1 MSLGADKE
9 YLSVHS
15 YSTGGI
21 ETEVNKMLGKYK
33 MVALCT
39 ARIHDDV
46 NHDFIVAFNKKLTEM
61 GCRLLVFTTCSDL
74 YWSSPSEQG
83 ERSIFELIN
92 YDILDALVIFSER
105 IKNDEVI
112 DDIISR
118 AAQKNIP
125 VISIGGNH
133 KGCANISFDYETGF
147 EKTVRHMIDDHGY
160 TDCHFVA
167 GLKNNE
173 FSDNRIKVF
182 RKVMA
187 EHGITVTED
196 MISYGEF
203 WSRPTIAVAEELL
216 KRPKLPEAIICAN
229 DTMAVTV
236 CSVFRN
242 HGVNVPEDVKVSG
255 FDGIREI
262 LYSIPKITSCGCDYG
277 ELAARIAKLIDQKF
291 HGKDICGEHF
301 VVPSLI
307 ISESCGCPDE
317 QTFDVTEY
325 LNEVGNIFYRYQ
337 EEERAF
343 VEIAAKAQNSGTL
356 DKLAACFF
364 NEYIYDTCCMLT
376 DDCVNE
382 TVEPHTKPSGAPFG
396 GKMHL
401 LFDTNTHQPEPI
413 INFSAD
419 ELVPDLAGRMIHL
432 HPIIFVA
439 LNFLD
444 VPMGY
449 VCFQHHDYNRE
460 NYIRIPQV
468 VMGLNNSI
476 GGFKSIRYQ
485 QYLITRI
492 EKMYQLDA
500 LTGLYNRGGFL
511 VRYKEF
517 LEKLDENASIS
528 VVLSDLD
535 GLKPINDTYGH
546 DEGDNAIST
555 AAAVL
560 KYACPENALCV
571 RIGGDEM
578 LAVYEGCEDGSV
590 KQRII
595 EQLAV
600 YNGCSGKPYE
610 VSASVGIYISPPG
623 ESRDFEE
630 LLKKSDEL
638 MYMDKSKKKNRRRK

>member
-1 MSLGADKE
+1 
-9 YLSVHS
+9 
-15 YSTGGI
+15 
-21 ETEVNKMLGKYK
+21 MLGKYK
-33 MVALCT
+33 IIGLCT

-46 NHDFIVAFNKKLTEM
+46 NHDFITALNTKLTEM

-74 YWSSPSEQG
+74 YWKSPSEQG

-92 YDILDALVIFSER
+92 YDMLDALVVFSER
-105 IKNDEVI
+105 IKSDEAI
-112 DDIISR
+112 DDIISK
-118 AAQKNIP
+118 ALENNVP

-133 KGCANISFDYETGF
+133 KDCANISFDYEKGF
-147 EKTVRHMIDDHGY
+147 EKTVRHMIDDHGC

-167 GLKNNE
+167 GMRNND

-182 RKVMA
+182 RKIMA
-187 EHGITVTED
+187 EHGVTVTED

-262 LYSIPKITSCGCDYG
+262 LYSIPKITSCGCDYS
-277 ELAARIAKLIDQKF
+277 ELAARISELISAKFD
-291 HGKDICGEHF
+291 GKDICGEHF

-307 ISESCGCPDE
+307 ISESCGCPDG

-325 LNEVGNIFYRYQ
+325 LNEVGNILYRYQ

-356 DKLAACFF
+356 DKLAGCFF
-364 NEYIYDTCCMLT
+364 NEYIYDTCCVLT

-382 TVEPHTKPSGAPFG
+382 TVEPHTKPTGAPFG
-396 GKMHL
+396 EKAFL
-401 LFDTNTHQPEPI
+401 LFDTNTHQPEPMI
-413 INFSAD
+413 SFDVN
-419 ELVPDLAGRMIHL
+419 ELIPDLIDRMDQHSD
-432 HPIIFVA
+432 PIIFAA

-449 VCFQHHDYNRE
+449 VSFHHHNYNRE

-511 VRYKEF
+511 VRYREF
-517 LEKLDENASIS
+517 LDNLDENASIS

-590 KQRII
+590 KQRIAD
-595 EQLAV
+595 QLAV

-638 MYMDKSKKKNRRRK
+638 MYMDKSKKKNRRGK

>member
-1 MSLGADKE
+1 MVLFE
-9 YLSVHS
+9 M
-15 YSTGGI
+15 TGNS
-21 ETEVNKMLGKYK
+21 EAEVNKMLGKYK
-33 MVALCT
+33 IVALCT

-46 NHDFIVAFNKKLTEM
+46 NHDFIVALNKELTEM

-74 YWSSPSEQG
+74 YWDTPSEQG
-83 ERSIFELIN
+83 ERTIFELIN
-92 YDILDALVIFSER
+92 YDILDAMIVFQER
-105 IKNDEVI
+105 IKHDQTIEN
-112 DDIISR
+112 IIS
-118 AAQKNIP
+118 KSISNNVP
-125 VISIGGNH
+125 VISIGGSF
-133 KGCANISFDYETGF
+133 KGCANISFDYEKGF
-147 EKTVRHMIDDHGY
+147 EKTVRHMIDYHGY
-160 TDCHFVA
+160 TDCHFIA
-167 GLKNNE
+167 GMRNND

-182 RKVMA
+182 CKIMA
-187 EHGITVTED
+187 ERGVTVTED

-242 HGVNVPEDVKVSG
+242 HGVRVPEDVKVSG

-262 LYSIPKITSCGCDYG
+262 LYSIPKITSCGCDYS
-277 ELAARIAKLIDQKF
+277 ELASRIAELISNKF
-291 HGKDICGEHF
+291 DGKDICGDHF

-325 LNEVGNIFYRYQ
+325 LNEVKNILYGYQ
-337 EEERAF
+337 EDERAL
-343 VEIAAKAQNSGTL
+343 VEIAAKAQNSGTT
-356 DKLAACFF
+356 DKLAGCFF
-364 NEYIYDTCCMLT
+364 SEKIYDTCCMLT
-376 DDCVNE
+376 DDCINE
-382 TVEPHTKPSGAPFG
+382 TVEPHTKPTGTPFG
-396 GKMHL
+396 GKLHM
-401 LFDTNTHQPEPI
+401 LFDTETHKPEPMI
-413 INFSAD
+413 SFSAE
-419 ELVPDLAGRMIHL
+419 ELMPKFEDRLKCSN
-432 HPIIFVA
+432 PIIFAA

-444 VPMGY
+444 VPIGY
-449 VCFQHHDYNRE
+449 ACFQYQNYNRE
-460 NYIRIPQV
+460 HYIRIPQV
-468 VMGLNNSI
+468 VMGLNNAI

-511 VRYKEF
+511 IKYKEF
-517 LEKLDENASIS
+517 LEKLDKNTSIS

-555 AAAVL
+555 VAAVL

-578 LAVYEGCEDGSV
+578 LAVYEGGEDGSV
-590 KQRII
+590 KKRIM

-600 YNGCSGKPYE
+600 YNSCSGKPYE

-638 MYMDKSKKKNRRRK
+638 MYMDKSNKKNRRGK

>member
-1 MSLGADKE
+1 
-9 YLSVHS
+9 
-15 YSTGGI
+15 
-21 ETEVNKMLGKYK
+21 MLGKYK
-33 MVALCT
+33 IIALCT
-39 ARIHDDV
+39 ARIHDDD
-46 NHDFIVAFNKKLTEM
+46 NHDFITALNSKLVEL

-74 YWSSPSEQG
+74 YWDNPSEQG
-83 ERSIFELIN
+83 ERTIFELIN
-92 YDILDALVIFSER
+92 YDILDALVVFSER
-105 IKNDEVI
+105 IKNDETVEA
-112 DDIISR
+112 IISKGIE
-118 AAQKNIP
+118 KNVP
-125 VISIGGNH
+125 VISIGG
-133 KGCANISFDYETGF
+133 KREGCANISFDYEKGF

-160 TDCHFVA
+160 TDCHFIA
-167 GLKNNE
+167 GMRNNE
-173 FSDNRIKVF
+173 FSDNRINVF

-187 EHGITVTED
+187 EHGVAVTDD

-203 WSRPTIAVAEELL
+203 WSRPTEAVTEELL

-236 CSVFRN
+236 CSVLRH
-242 HGVNVPEDVKVSG
+242 HGVKVPDNVKVSG

-262 LYSIPKITSCGCDYG
+262 MYSIPKTTSCGCDYG
-277 ELAARIAKLIDQKF
+277 ELAAKIVEIISDKF
-291 HGKDICGEHF
+291 DGKSICGNYF

-325 LNEVGNIFYRYQ
+325 LNEVGNIFYLYQ

-343 VEIAAKAQNSGTL
+343 VDIAARAQNSGTL
-356 DKLAACFF
+356 EKLTSCFF
-364 NEYIYDTCCMLT
+364 NEYIYDTDCVLT

-382 TVEPHTKPSGAPFG
+382 TVEPHTKPTGAPFG
-396 GKMHL
+396 EKLSL
-401 LFDTNTHQPEPI
+401 LFETDTLQPQPI
-413 INFSAD
+413 INFSAG
-419 ELVPDLAGRMIHL
+419 ELLPHLEDKLHSPFPMI
-432 HPIIFVA
+432 FAA

-449 VCFQHHDYNRE
+449 VCFHHHDTQRE
-460 NYIRIPQV
+460 RFIRIPQV
-468 VMGLNNSI
+468 VMGLNNAI
-476 GGFKSIRYQ
+476 GGFKNIRYQ

-517 LEKLDENASIS
+517 LDKLDKNASIS
-528 VVLSDLD
+528 VVLADLD

-555 AAAVL
+555 VAAVL

-590 KQRII
+590 KARIT
-595 EQLAV
+595 EQIAV
-600 YNGCSGKPYE
+600 YNSCSGKPYE
-610 VSASVGIYISPPG
+610 VSTSVGIYVSPPG
-623 ESRDFEE
+623 ESRDFET

-638 MYMDKSKKKNRRRK
+638 MYLDKSKKKHRRGK